1 MSPSVTNILVYS
13 SSFGKRPHSQLSAS
27 LSRYSE
33 ASHVSKASGGGI
45 VFMLQ
50 HISNLLDAI
59 SAQEFI
65 VKLEEWISI
74 VTKTIRL

>member
-1 MSPSVTNILVYS
+1 M
-13 SSFGKRPHSQLSAS
+13 
-27 LSRYSE
+27 
-33 ASHVSKASGGGI
+33 SKASGGGI